1 MYRRKVQITGG
12 STFFVTLPKDWAV
25 SAGIHGKD
33 EVRLIPTETNAL
45 LLIPKRSAD
54 ANRCRI
60 DLGDWEFDRLQREV
74 FSRYIAGYNIIE
86 VRGERIHPR
95 QRRSV
100 RQAAQAL
107 VGLEILEE
115 TQSTV
120 VLHSVVDVKD
130 FPIERTLRRIYE
142 ITRAMFAD
150 AATAFLECD
159 SDLAEDVQERD
170 GDVDRLVLLI
180 ARQLNLLLRDLVLPS
195 DVDLSKVEFLHHN
208 EVADQLERI
217 ADHAGKISEAAA
229 ALTRPVPEAVAESVR
244 LSSEA
249 SMKVLDEAM
258 NAFLDQDVDRANAI
272 LSDKGVG
279 EKLFEQALLRSP
291 MQQPE
296 NSYPIGIFL
305 DSCLRISEYGYN
317 IAENA
322 LDASVPLS
330 SWPAD
335 PSSASEEP

>member
-12 STFFVTLPKDWAV
+12 STFFVTLPKDWAT
-25 SAGIHGKD
+25 SAGIQGKD

-45 LLIPKRSAD
+45 LLIPQRGAD
-54 ANRCRI
+54 SNRCRI
-60 DLGDWEFDRLQREV
+60 DLGEWGFDRLQREV

-130 FPIERTLRRIYE
+130 FPIGRTLRRIYE

-159 SDLAEDVQERD
+159 NDLAEDVQERD

-180 ARQLNLLLRDLVLPS
+180 ARQLNLLLRDLVLPG
-195 DVDLSKVEFLHHN
+195 DVQLSKVEFLHHN

-217 ADHAGKISEAAA
+217 ADHAGKISEAAT
-229 ALTRPVPEAVAESVR
+229 ALTRPVPEEVAESVR

-258 NAFLDQDVDRANAI
+258 NAFLDQDVDRANAV
-272 LSDKGVG
+272 LSEKGIG
-279 EKLFEQALLRSP
+279 DKLFEQALLKSP

-305 DSCLRISEYGYN
+305 DSCLRISEYSYN

-322 LDASVPLS
+322 IDASVPLHN
-330 SWPAD
+330 WEA
-335 PSSASEEP
+335 E

>member
-12 STFFVTLPKDWAV
+12 STFFVTLPKDWAT
-25 SAGIHGKD
+25 SAGIQGKD
-33 EVRLIPTETNAL
+33 EIRLIPTETNAL
-45 LLIPKRSAD
+45 LLIPQRGAD

-60 DLGDWEFDRLQREV
+60 DLGEWGFDRLQREV
-74 FSRYIAGYNIIE
+74 FSRYIAGYNIE

-120 VLHSVVDVKD
+120 VLHSVVDIKD
-130 FPIERTLRRIYE
+130 FPIGRTLRRIYE

-150 AATAFLECD
+150 AATAFLEFD

-180 ARQLNLLLRDLVLPS
+180 ARQLNLLLRDLVLPG
-195 DVDLSKVEFLHHN
+195 DVQLSKVEFLHHN

-217 ADHAGKISEAAA
+217 ADHAGKISEAAT
-229 ALTRPVPEAVAESVR
+229 ALTRPVPEEVAESVR

-258 NAFLDQDVDRANAI
+258 NAFLDQDVDRANAV
-272 LSDKGVG
+272 LSEKGIG
-279 EKLFEQALLRSP
+279 DKLFEQALLKSP

-305 DSCLRISEYGYN
+305 DSCLRISEYSYN

-322 LDASVPLS
+322 IDASVPLHN
-330 SWPAD
+330 WEAEKPEA
-335 PSSASEEP
+335 